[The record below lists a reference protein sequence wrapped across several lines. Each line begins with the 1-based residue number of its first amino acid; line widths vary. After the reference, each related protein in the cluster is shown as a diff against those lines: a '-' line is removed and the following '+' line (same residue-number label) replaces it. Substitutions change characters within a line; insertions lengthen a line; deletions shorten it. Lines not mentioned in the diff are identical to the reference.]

1 MRLYTAEEVHAAL
14 DYPTLIAA
22 LRDAFHAGGE
32 KMPVRQ
38 AYEVGTSGL
47 PAHLLTMPAW
57 RRGNAIGVK
66 LVTVVP
72 GNAAR
77 GLGAVSSLF
86 VLFDGVTGVPRAII
100 DGEAMTNRRTAAASA
115 LAASYLAREDSHT
128 LLMVG
133 TGHLA
138 RHLVAAH
145 ATVRPISRVL
155 VWGRSPAKAEALAAQ
170 LRRPGLDVRAVASID
185 EGLQHA
191 DIVSSATTSTEPL
204 VLGASVRPGTHV
216 DLVGAFNADMRE
228 SDDALVARSAVYVD
242 TLEGAL
248 REAGDL
254 LFPIRSGAFAAERIV
269 GDLFGLSQGTVPLR
283 RDAAQITLFK
293 SVGAA
298 LEDLVA
304 AELAAAHDGDST
316 ATADTAAQDTTA
328 TA

>member
-14 DYPTLIAA
+14 DYPKLIAA
-22 LRDAFHAGGE
+22 LRDAFQDGGE

-38 AYEVGTSGL
+38 AYEVGMPGL

-77 GLGAVSSLF
+77 NLGAVSSLF

-115 LAASYLAREDSHT
+115 LAASYLARKDAST

-133 TGHLA
+133 NGHLVP
-138 RHLVAAH
+138 HLIAAH
-145 ATVRPISRVL
+145 ASVRPISRVL
-155 VWGRSPAKAEALAAQ
+155 IWGRSLAKAEALAAT
-170 LRRPGLDVRAVASID
+170 LRKPGLDVQAVASID

-191 DIVSSATTSTEPL
+191 DIVSSATTSTAPL
-204 VLGASVRPGTHV
+204 ILGASVRPGTHV
-216 DLVGAFNADMRE
+216 DLVGAFNSGMRE
-228 SDDALVARSAVYVD
+228 SDDALIARSTVYVD
-242 TLEGAL
+242 TMEGAL

-254 LFPIRSGAFAAERIV
+254 LFPIKSGAFAADRIM
-269 GDLFGLSQGTVPLR
+269 GDLFALTQGLVPIR
-283 RDAAQITLFK
+283 QDAAQITVFK

-304 AELAAAHDGDST
+304 AELTAAAI
-316 ATADTAAQDTTA
+316 
-328 TA
+328 

>member
-14 DYPTLIAA
+14 DYPKLIAA
-22 LRDAFHAGGE
+22 LRDAFQAGGE

-38 AYEVGTSGL
+38 AYEVGMPGM

-77 GLGAVSSLF
+77 NLGAVSSLF

-115 LAASYLAREDSHT
+115 LAASYLAREEAST

-133 TGHLA
+133 NGHLVP
-138 RHLVAAH
+138 HLIAAH

-155 VWGRSPAKAEALAAQ
+155 IWGRNVAKAEALAAT
-170 LRRPGLDVRAVASID
+170 LRQPGLDVQAVASID

-191 DIVSSATTSTEPL
+191 DIVSSATTSTTPL
-204 VLGASVRPGTHV
+204 ILGASVRPGTHV
-216 DLVGAFNADMRE
+216 DLVGAFNAGMRE
-228 SDDALVARSAVYVD
+228 SDDALIARSTVYVD
-242 TLEGAL
+242 TMEGAL

-254 LFPIRSGAFAAERIV
+254 LFPIKSGAFVAERIV
-269 GDLFGLSQGTVPLR
+269 GDLFGLTQGLVPVR
-283 RDAAQITLFK
+283 QDAAQITVFK

-304 AELAAAHDGDST
+304 AELAAA
-316 ATADTAAQDTTA
+316 
-328 TA
+328 

>member
-14 DYPTLIAA
+14 DYPKLIAA
-22 LRDAFHAGGE
+22 LRDAFQAGGE

-38 AYEVGTSGL
+38 AYEVGMPGL

-77 GLGAVSSLF
+77 NLGAVSSLF

-115 LAASYLAREDSHT
+115 LAASYLAREEAST

-133 TGHLA
+133 NGHLVP
-138 RHLVAAH
+138 HLIAAH

-155 VWGRSPAKAEALAAQ
+155 IWGRNVAKAEALAAT
-170 LRRPGLDVRAVASID
+170 LRQPGLDVQAVASID

-191 DIVSSATTSTEPL
+191 DIVSSATTSTTPL
-204 VLGASVRPGTHV
+204 ILGASVRPGTHV
-216 DLVGAFNADMRE
+216 DLVGAFNAGMRE
-228 SDDALVARSAVYVD
+228 SDDALIARSTVYVD
-242 TLEGAL
+242 TMEGAL

-254 LFPIRSGAFAAERIV
+254 LFPIKSGAFVAERIV
-269 GDLFGLSQGTVPLR
+269 GDLFGLTQGLVPVR
-283 RDAAQITLFK
+283 QDAAQITVFK

-304 AELAAAHDGDST
+304 AELAAA
-316 ATADTAAQDTTA
+316 
-328 TA
+328 

>member
-14 DYPTLIAA
+14 DYPKLIAA
-22 LRDAFHAGGE
+22 LRDAFQAGGE

-38 AYEVGTSGL
+38 AYEVGMPGL

-66 LVTVVP
+66 LVTVAP

-77 GLGAVSSLF
+77 NLGAVSSLF
-86 VLFDGVTGVPRAII
+86 VLFGGVTGVPRAII

-115 LAASYLAREDSHT
+115 LAASYLAREEAST

-133 TGHLA
+133 NGHLVP
-138 RHLVAAH
+138 HLIAAH

-155 VWGRSPAKAEALAAQ
+155 IWGRNVAKAEALAAT
-170 LRRPGLDVRAVASID
+170 LRQPGLDVQAVASID

-191 DIVSSATTSTEPL
+191 DIVSSATTSTTPL
-204 VLGASVRPGTHV
+204 ILGASVRPGTHV
-216 DLVGAFNADMRE
+216 DLVGAFNAGMRE
-228 SDDALVARSAVYVD
+228 SDDALIARSTVYVD
-242 TLEGAL
+242 TMEGAL

-254 LFPIRSGAFAAERIV
+254 LFPIKSGAFVAERIV
-269 GDLFGLSQGTVPLR
+269 GDLFGLTQGLVPVR
-283 RDAAQITLFK
+283 QDAAQITVFK

-304 AELAAAHDGDST
+304 AELAAA
-316 ATADTAAQDTTA
+316 
-328 TA
+328 

>member
-14 DYPTLIAA
+14 DYPKLIAA
-22 LRDAFHAGGE
+22 LRDAFQAGGE

-38 AYEVGTSGL
+38 AYEVGMPGL

-77 GLGAVSSLF
+77 NLGAVSSLF

-115 LAASYLAREDSHT
+115 LAASYLARKDAST

-133 TGHLA
+133 NGHLVP
-138 RHLVAAH
+138 HLIAAH
-145 ATVRPISRVL
+145 ASVRPISRVL
-155 VWGRSPAKAEALAAQ
+155 IWGRSLAKAEALAAT
-170 LRRPGLDVRAVASID
+170 LRKPGLDVQAVASID

-191 DIVSSATTSTEPL
+191 DIVSSATTSTAPL
-204 VLGASVRPGTHV
+204 ILGASVRPGTHV
-216 DLVGAFNADMRE
+216 DLVGAFNSGMRE
-228 SDDALVARSAVYVD
+228 SDDALIARSTVYVD
-242 TLEGAL
+242 TMEGAL

-254 LFPIRSGAFAAERIV
+254 LFPIKSGAFAADRIM
-269 GDLFGLSQGTVPLR
+269 GDLFALTQGLVPIR
-283 RDAAQITLFK
+283 QDAAQITVFK

-304 AELAAAHDGDST
+304 AELTAAAI
-316 ATADTAAQDTTA
+316 
-328 TA
+328 

>member
-1 MRLYTAEEVHAAL
+1 MRLYSAEEVHAAL
-14 DYPTLIAA
+14 DYPKLIAA
-22 LRDAFHAGGE
+22 LRDAFQAGGE

-38 AYEVGTSGL
+38 AYEVGMPGL

-77 GLGAVSSLF
+77 NLGAVSSLF

-115 LAASYLAREDSHT
+115 LAASYLAREDAST

-133 TGHLA
+133 NGHLVP
-138 RHLVAAH
+138 HLIAAH
-145 ATVRPISRVL
+145 SSVRPISRVL
-155 VWGRSPAKAEALAAQ
+155 IWGRNVAKAEALAAT
-170 LRRPGLDVRAVASID
+170 LRKPGLDVQAVPSID

-191 DIVSSATTSTEPL
+191 DIVSSATTSTVPL
-204 VLGASVRPGTHV
+204 ILGASVRPGTHV
-216 DLVGAFNADMRE
+216 DLVGAFNAGMRE
-228 SDDALVARSAVYVD
+228 SDDALIARSTVYVD
-242 TLEGAL
+242 TMEGAL

-254 LFPIRSGAFAAERIV
+254 LFPIKSGAFAADSIV
-269 GDLFGLSQGTVPLR
+269 GDLFGLTQGLVPVR
-283 RDAAQITLFK
+283 QDAAQITVFK

-304 AELAAAHDGDST
+304 AELAAA
-316 ATADTAAQDTTA
+316 
-328 TA
+328 

>member
-1 MRLYTAEEVHAAL
+1 MRLYSAEEVHAAL
-14 DYPTLIAA
+14 DYPKLIAA
-22 LRDAFHAGGE
+22 LRDAFQAGGE

-38 AYEVGTSGL
+38 AYEVGVPGL

-77 GLGAVSSLF
+77 NLGAVSSLF

-115 LAASYLAREDSHT
+115 LAASYLARKDAST

-133 TGHLA
+133 NGHLVP
-138 RHLVAAH
+138 HLIAAH
-145 ATVRPISRVL
+145 ASVRPISRVL
-155 VWGRSPAKAEALAAQ
+155 IWGRNLAKAEALAAS
-170 LRRPGLDVRAVASID
+170 LRKPGLDVQAVASID
-185 EGLQHA
+185 DGLQHA
-191 DIVSSATTSTEPL
+191 DIVSSATTSTAPL
-204 VLGASVRPGTHV
+204 ILGASVRPGTHV
-216 DLVGAFNADMRE
+216 DLVGAFNAGMRE
-228 SDDALVARSAVYVD
+228 SDNALIARSTVYVD
-242 TLEGAL
+242 TMEGAL

-254 LFPIRSGAFAAERIV
+254 LFPIKSGAFAADRIV
-269 GDLFGLSQGTVPLR
+269 GDLFGLTQGLVPVR
-283 RDAAQITLFK
+283 QDAAQITVFK

-304 AELAAAHDGDST
+304 AELAAA
-316 ATADTAAQDTTA
+316 
-328 TA
+328 

>member
-14 DYPTLIAA
+14 DYPKLIAA
-22 LRDAFHAGGE
+22 LRDAFQAGGE

-38 AYEVGTSGL
+38 AYEVGMPGL

-72 GNAAR
+72 GNASR
-77 GLGAVSSLF
+77 NLGAVSSLF

-115 LAASYLAREDSHT
+115 LAASYLAREDAST

-133 TGHLA
+133 NGHLVP
-138 RHLVAAH
+138 HLIAAH
-145 ATVRPISRVL
+145 AAVRPIARVL
-155 VWGRSPAKAEALAAQ
+155 IWGRSLAKAEALAAT
-170 LRRPGLDVRAVASID
+170 LCKPGMDVQAVASIH

-191 DIVSSATTSTEPL
+191 DIVSSATTSTAPL
-204 VLGASVRPGTHV
+204 ILGASVRPGTHV
-216 DLVGAFNADMRE
+216 DLVGAFNSGMRE
-228 SDDALVARSAVYVD
+228 SDDALIARSTVYVD
-242 TLEGAL
+242 TMEGAL

-254 LFPIRSGAFAAERIV
+254 LFPIKSGVITAEHIQ
-269 GDLFGLSQGTVPLR
+269 GDLFGLTQGTVSMR
-283 RDAAQITLFK
+283 QNATQITVFK

-304 AELAAAHDGDST
+304 AELAAAS
-316 ATADTAAQDTTA
+316 A
-328 TA
+328 

>member
-1 MRLYTAEEVHAAL
+1 MRLYTADEVHAAL
-14 DYPTLIAA
+14 DYPTLINA
-22 LRDAFHAGGE
+22 LRDAFQAGGE

-38 AYEVGTSGL
+38 AYEVGMPGL

-72 GNAAR
+72 GNASR
-77 GLGAVSSLF
+77 NLGAVSSLY

-115 LAASYLAREDSHT
+115 LAASYLAREDAST

-133 TGHLA
+133 TGHLVP
-138 RHLVAAH
+138 HLIAAH
-145 ATVRPISRVL
+145 ASVRPISRVL
-155 VWGRSPAKAEALAAQ
+155 IWGRKFDKAQALASK
-170 LRRPGLDVRAVASID
+170 LTRPGLRVEAVNSIE

-191 DIVSSATTSTEPL
+191 DIVSAATTSTEPL
-204 VLGASVRPGTHV
+204 IFGAAVRPGTHV
-216 DLVGAFNADMRE
+216 DLVGAFNPGMRE
-228 SDDALVARSAVYVD
+228 SDDALVARSVVYVD

-254 LFPIRSGAFAAERIV
+254 LFPIKNGAFAAERIV
-269 GDLFGLSQGTVPLR
+269 GDLFGLTQGAVPVR
-283 RDAAQITLFK
+283 QNAEQITLFK

-304 AELAAAHDGDST
+304 AELT
-316 ATADTAAQDTTA
+316 AKAGG
-328 TA
+328 

>member
-1 MRLYTAEEVHAAL
+1 MQLYTAEEVHAAL
-14 DYPTLIAA
+14 DYPKLIAA
-22 LRDAFHAGGE
+22 LRDAFQAGGE

-38 AYEVGTSGL
+38 AYEVGMPGL

-77 GLGAVSSLF
+77 NLGAVSSLF

-115 LAASYLAREDSHT
+115 LAASYLAREDAST

-133 TGHLA
+133 NGHLVP
-138 RHLVAAH
+138 HLIAAH

-155 VWGRSPAKAEALAAQ
+155 IWGRNVAKAEALAAT
-170 LRRPGLDVRAVASID
+170 LRQPGLDVQAVASID

-191 DIVSSATTSTEPL
+191 DIVSSATTSTTPL
-204 VLGASVRPGTHV
+204 ILGASVRPGTHV
-216 DLVGAFNADMRE
+216 DLVGAFNAGMRE
-228 SDDALVARSAVYVD
+228 SDDALIARSTVYVD
-242 TLEGAL
+242 TMEGAL

-254 LFPIRSGAFAAERIV
+254 LFPIKSGAFVAERIV
-269 GDLFGLSQGTVPLR
+269 GDLFGLTQSLVPVR
-283 RDAAQITLFK
+283 QDAAQITVFK

-304 AELAAAHDGDST
+304 AELAAA
-316 ATADTAAQDTTA
+316 
-328 TA
+328 